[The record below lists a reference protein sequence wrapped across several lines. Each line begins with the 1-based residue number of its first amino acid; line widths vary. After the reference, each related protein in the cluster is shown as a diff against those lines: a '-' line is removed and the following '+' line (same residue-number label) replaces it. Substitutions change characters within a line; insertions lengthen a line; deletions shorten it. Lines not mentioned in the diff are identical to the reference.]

1 MTKSAFVKA
10 LKSIAGDP
18 YKFICMTRNDVI
30 VGNLFINKKDD
41 EIIKSFEIVSCND
54 YDYYKNNGE
63 NIKTIQLW
71 ITSES
76 CVCFYEFDD
85 FQICDID

>member
-1 MTKSAFVKA
+1 MTKSAFLKA
-10 LKSIAGDP
+10 LRSIAGNP
-18 YKFICMTRNDVI
+18 NKFICMTRNDVI
-30 VGNLFINKKDD
+30 VGNLFVNKKDE

-71 ITSES
+71 ITLKT
-76 CVCFYEFDD
+76 
-85 FQICDID
+85 